1 MLKHASHPTAVRSLR
16 KIHGQH
22 GMISDW
28 TACGARSKSI
38 VKIGELVTCEMCKTE
53 IVRRIVYAMEHESA

>member
-1 MLKHASHPTAVRSLR
+1 MLEHAPHPTAVRSLR

-28 TACGARSKSI
+28 TACGALSKSI
-38 VKIGELVTCEMCKTE
+38 VEIGELVTCEMCKAE
-53 IVRRIVYAMEHESA
+53 ITRRVAYTIEHLSA